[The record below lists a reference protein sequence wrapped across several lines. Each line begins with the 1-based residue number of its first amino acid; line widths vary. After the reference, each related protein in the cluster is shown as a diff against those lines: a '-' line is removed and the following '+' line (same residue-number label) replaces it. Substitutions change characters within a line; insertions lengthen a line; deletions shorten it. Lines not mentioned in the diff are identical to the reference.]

1 MGNNGKASIRK
12 RTNNINI
19 QYLFITDR
27 FNNGEVSVVWCPTGY
42 MLGDYTTTTLKGA
55 MFRNVRYQIMGV
67 IPDVY
72 LVPEKVKV

>member
-1 MGNNGKASIRK
+1 
-12 RTNNINI
+12 
-19 QYLFITDR
+19 
-27 FNNGEVSVVWCPTGY
+27 